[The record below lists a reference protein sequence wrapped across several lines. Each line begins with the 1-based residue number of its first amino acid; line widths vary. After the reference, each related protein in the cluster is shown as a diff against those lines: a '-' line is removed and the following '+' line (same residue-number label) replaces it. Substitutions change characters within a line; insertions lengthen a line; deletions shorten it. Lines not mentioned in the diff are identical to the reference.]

1 MNSAPAKAQ
10 NPKQENITNTH
21 KNLSI
26 YYSHPIKTY
35 NTDREKRAIAM
46 LKKRFPNG
54 TIVNPKKYH
63 LSGMKG
69 YLQLEAQCSI
79 FAYHRALNRHITK
92 GVALERLLA
101 FMIGMPIYKI
111 GSKITKENIS
121 VISYPEGLLS
131 DHDYTLAS
139 EITTSSEGLK

>member
-10 NPKQENITNTH
+10 NPKQENITTTH

-26 YYSHPIKTY
+26 YYSHPIQTY
-35 NTDREKRAIAM
+35 NTNRELRSIEI
-46 LKKRFPNG
+46 LQKRFPNHDL
-54 TIVNPKKYH
+54 VNPKFYRYQN
-63 LSGMKG
+63 MEG

-101 FMIGMPIYKI
+101 FMIGIPIYRI
-111 GSKITKENIS
+111 GSRITRENIH

-131 DHDYTLAS
+131 DHDYAIVNQIL
-139 EITTSSEGLK
+139 EGLP